1 MPVSA
6 CNACVM
12 AVQSLAK
19 DFWSTR
25 FKTCARVNTECPTL
39 EVLDAAVEILRD
51 SMNQISQLVQS
62 AAQCCIKNF
71 QSRYSFDISDS
82 DSDSYSSTCSHK
94 IPVTRHQLPLQYQ
107 YTVTEP
113 CRFAAA
119 AEIPRETASST
130 WQWLLGAL

>member
-1 MPVSA
+1 
-6 CNACVM
+6 M
-12 AVQSLAK
+12 AVQCLAK
-19 DFWSTR
+19 TSG
-25 FKTCARVNTECPTL
+25 
-39 EVLDAAVEILRD
+39 VLASKHAQGSILNAQSDAAVEILKD